1 MKKHPEVFEA
11 RKVGNMTNNKQAI
24 DPQVIEKFKDI
35 LRKAVSL
42 AEDGAYSKAIMLL
55 EETLKEAQKLSYVQ
69 PEVDVSCALGIL
81 HWKNNSFEKFLELTA
96 TSLATARVHNYKRGP
111 AESLLN
117 LAWVLAMEKKD
128 FMKAFDFTEEALD
141 VTQDIGYVKGIATSL
156 YIISAAYKHKKMKKK
171 ADYFLEK
178 SLTIS
183 MSLAEETDLLV
194 PSKAGLTEEEKD
206 GLKGALDLL

>member
-1 MKKHPEVFEA
+1 MSEA
-11 RKVGNMTNNKQAI
+11 RKVGNVIDKDQI
-24 DPQVIEKFKDI
+24 DPRVVEKFKTI
-35 LRKAVSL
+35 LKKAVSL
-42 AEDGAYSKAIMLL
+42 AEESAYSKAIMLL

-96 TSLATARVHNYKRGP
+96 NSLATARVHNYKRGT

-128 FMKAFDFTEEALD
+128 FIKAFDFTEEALD
-141 VTQDIGYVKGIATSL
+141 VTQDIGYIKGIATSL
-156 YIISAAYKHKKMKKK
+156 YIISAAYKHKKMKEK
-171 ADYFLEK
+171 AEYYLDK

-194 PSKAGLTEEEKD
+194 SSKAGLTEEEKD